1 LAWGC
6 QVGIIKQWFLNHGV
20 HHSLS
25 SGLQGGPGETVI
37 AVTDKGGNPILIRLL
52 LCLRGQPWGSC
63 FYMGTSVLML
73 RPAVSL
79 HGSWNPRLLQV

>member
-1 LAWGC
+1 MGVS
-6 QVGIIKQWFLNHGV
+6 VGIIKQWFLNHGG

-25 SGLQGGPGETVI
+25 SGLQGGLGETVI

-63 FYMGTSVLML
+63 FCMGTSVLTL
-73 RPAVSL
+73 
-79 HGSWNPRLLQV
+79 